1 MTGADSGPLSL
12 EDKEATIMVVDDDAY
27 VVDFLDDMLS
37 REGYR
42 VRSGNDSRAAL
53 QSVLSEPPDLVLLD
67 IRMPGMDGFTFCRAL
82 KEDARTSHVP
92 VIFISGLYEAEDKI
106 RAFEVG
112 GMDYLTKPFSDI
124 EILARIGAQLRL
136 HRWQVSLEQQVA
148 ERTADLQDEIVERKR
163 VEEQREALVGELK
176 AKNRELE
183 HFAYSISH
191 DLKTPMITIRGFLKQ
206 LEKDVV
212 EENIAHV
219 QDDVQR
225 ISSATKKMQQMLE
238 DVLELSRIGRFINPP
253 EETPLSDLALE
264 AVAAFEQL
272 ISKDGVQVDVEP
284 DMPTVHVDRPRLLQV
299 YQNLI
304 GNALKY
310 MGDQDRPHIE
320 IGSRNRDGET
330 AYFVRDNG
338 IGIDPRFLEKVFNLF
353 DKLDPKSQGTGVG
366 LALCKRIVEAYGGR
380 IWAESEGLGEGCTFY
395 FTLGEPE

>member
-1 MTGADSGPLSL
+1 
-12 EDKEATIMVVDDDAY
+12 MVVDDDAY
-27 VVDFLDDMLS
+27 VVDFLDELLS

-42 VRSGNDSRAAL
+42 VRSGSDSREAL
-53 QSVLSEPPDLVLLD
+53 QSVLSDPADLVLLD
-67 IRMPGMDGFTFCRAL
+67 IRMPGMDGFAFCQAL
-82 KEDARTSHVP
+82 KEDDRTCHVP

-112 GMDYLTKPFSDI
+112 GVDYLTKPFSDI

-136 HRWQVSLEQQVA
+136 HRWQVTLEHQVA
-148 ERTADLQDEIVERKR
+148 ERTAALQQEIVERKR
-163 VEEQREALVGELK
+163 LEEQREALVEELK

-191 DLKTPMITIRGFLKQ
+191 DLKTPMITICGFLKQ
-206 LEKDVV
+206 LEKDVA
-212 EENIAHV
+212 EGNIAPV
-219 QDDVQR
+219 QDDVRR

-253 EETPLSDLALE
+253 EETEMGALALE
-264 AVAAFEQL
+264 AAAAFEQL
-272 ISKDGVQVDVEP
+272 ISKGGVQVDVDP
-284 DMPTVHVDRPRLLQV
+284 DMPVVNVDRPRVLQV

-310 MGDQDRPHIE
+310 MGDQGRPHIE
-320 IGSRNRDGET
+320 IGSRKQNGECV
-330 AYFVRDNG
+330 YFVRDNG
-338 IGIDPRFLEKVFNLF
+338 IGIDPRFFEKVFNLF

-380 IWAESEGLGEGCTFY
+380 IWVESEGQGQGCTFC
-395 FTLGEPE
+395 FTLGESE